1 VTVTTLEPDL
11 LEAIRDLRY
20 EDNAGWRR
28 FLAEHPELAEVA
40 KSKPKV
46 SRDARS
52 IGNSKGYE
60 PYRCWS
66 RDADRGR
73 WYRTRGAS
81 PDESTDDAA
90 AMLSAGTDPLDGS
103 TDSDP
108 YRDINDQLPQGVF
121 GGSLL
126 ELHMA
131 TNGGYIVEGKIGS
144 DPRQLEVC
152 RLCGAELKL
161 SRDCEGRVTRDI
173 GGQPEYCGRDCRRK
187 VRNAR
192 ERAKRAASSMRQYG
206 CYGTNGQ
213 CGDVLDTSAIR
224 VAGMREIGVRPE
236 AWNRLQPRNDPS
248 KFPPVA
254 LPGGAEDYR
263 FPVHRFITASRRR
276 PCLAAA
282 RPIQIR
288 HYRPDRIA
296 RRYGTGG
303 RPTAP
308 TLPDG
313 WDRISTWWRFVP
325 KPAEAGWCV
334 TRINPSG
341 WRISKQR
348 SVSAGRSTH
357 TVS

>member
-1 VTVTTLEPDL
+1 MIVTPEPIL

-20 EDNAGWRR
+20 ENKAGWRR
-28 FLAEHPELAEVA
+28 FLAEHPELAEVGN
-40 KSKPKV
+40 SESSV
-46 SRDARS
+46 SRDARG

-81 PDESTDDAA
+81 TDESTDDAA
-90 AMLSAGTDPLDGS
+90 AMLSAGDEPLDGS

-108 YRDINDQLPQGVF
+108 YRDINNQLPQGVF

-152 RLCGAELKL
+152 RLCGTELKL
-161 SRDCEGRVTRDI
+161 SRDGEGWVTRDI
-173 GGQPEYCGRDCRRK
+173 GGQPEYCSKDCRRK

-192 ERAKRAASSMRQYG
+192 ERAKRAASRMHQYG

-213 CGDVLDTSAIR
+213 QRVDGHDIATIR

-236 AWNRLQPRNDPS
+236 AWNRLHPRNDPHT
-248 KFPPVA
+248 FPPVA
-254 LPGGAEDYR
+254 RPGGAESYVIQ
-263 FPVHRFITASRRR
+263 VHRFITASRRR

-282 RPIQIR
+282 KPVRIR
-288 HYRPDRIA
+288 HYRPDRVA

-303 RPTAP
+303 TPGAP
-308 TLPDG
+308 TLAPE
-313 WDRISTWWRFVP
+313 WDRISIWWRFVP
-325 KPAEAGWCV
+325 KVFVPKVRETGYRV
-334 TRINPSG
+334 TWANSSE
-341 WRISKQR
+341 WRISNSR
-348 SVSAGRSTH
+348 GV
-357 TVS
+357 